1 MNTILI
7 KELLYQDYFLDI
19 ASDAFIKL
27 QNQEEA
33 AMYCRFLDYSGY
45 TDWRLPKAIEITAI
59 NSFLTRYGMGSV
71 GYWIESSLYNSIAES
86 YVIPVRDVVHEIK
99 QREKNDDS
107 IRTEYYLRRR

>member
-33 AMYCRFLDYSGY
+33 AIYCQFLNYGGY
-45 TDWRLPKAIEITAI
+45 TDWRLPTWDECCSSASNIYFRI
-59 NSFLTRYGMGSV
+59 NSKFCWYSDIKRFTFNPHPSRK
-71 GYWIESSLYNSIAES
+71 
-86 YVIPVRDVVHEIK
+86 VIPVRDII
-99 QREKNDDS
+99 D
-107 IRTEYYLRRR
+107 

>member
-33 AMYCRFLDYSGY
+33 AIYCQFLNYGGY
-45 TDWRLPKAIEITAI
+45 TDWRLPKAMEIAEI
-59 NSFLTRYGMGSV
+59 NSFLTRYGMGNV
-71 GYWIESSLYNSIAES
+71 GYWIESSLYNSISES
-86 YVIPVRDVVHEIK
+86 YVIPVRNVVQEMK
-99 QREKNDDS
+99 
-107 IRTEYYLRRR
+107 